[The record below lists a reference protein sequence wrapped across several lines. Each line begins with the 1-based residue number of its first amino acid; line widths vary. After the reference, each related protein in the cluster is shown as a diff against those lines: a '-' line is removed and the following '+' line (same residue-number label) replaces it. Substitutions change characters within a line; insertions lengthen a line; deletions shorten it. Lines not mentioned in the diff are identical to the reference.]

1 MNRIVDAFNKA
12 KSNNRICFI
21 PFCEF
26 GYPSLEG
33 FSKVI
38 NIICKYGDIVEVG
51 IPFSDPIADG
61 PIIQRASDI
70 AIKNGA
76 NISKAFEWLYNF
88 RKDNKST
95 PIVFMLY
102 YNLIHYIGVKEFF
115 KIARDM
121 GLDGVIIPDLPIE
134 ESDNV
139 YPYRDGV
146 SVIWLA
152 SVTTSDK
159 RLKKIVEK
167 SDSFIYCVSVKGVT
181 GPRDEISKDGLD
193 LIRRIKKISPIPTAL
208 GFGLKS
214 KEQIKSLT
222 SLADGVIV
230 GSEIVRIIE
239 DSNDDELER
248 YLEELKSATSML

>member
-1 MNRIVDAFNKA
+1 MSRISDAFNRARSEK
-12 KSNNRICFI
+12 RISFI

-26 GYPSLEG
+26 GYPNLED
-33 FSKVI
+33 FPRIVD
-38 NIICKYGDIVEVG
+38 IICKYGDIVEVG

-88 RKDNKST
+88 RKNNNST

-115 KIARDM
+115 KIARDVD
-121 GLDGVIIPDLPIE
+121 LDGVVIPDLPIE

-139 YPYRDGV
+139 YPYKDGI
-146 SVIWLA
+146 SIIWLA
-152 SVTTSDK
+152 SVTTTNE
-159 RLKKIVEK
+159 RLKKIIEK

-181 GPRDEISKDGLD
+181 GPREGVSEDGLD
-193 LIRRIKKISPIPTAL
+193 LVRRIKRLSTIPTAL

-214 KEQIKSLT
+214 KEQIEKLIGIV
-222 SLADGVIV
+222 DGVIV
-230 GSEIVRIIE
+230 GSEIIRIID
-239 DSNDDELER
+239 DSDSKNLES
-248 YLEELKSATSML
+248 YLKELKSATFML

>member
-1 MNRIVDAFNKA
+1 MNRIISAFSKA
-12 KSNNRICFI
+12 KSDNRICFI

-26 GYPSLEG
+26 GYPSLER
-33 FSKVI
+33 FSEIVS
-38 NIICKYGDIVEVG
+38 IICKYGDIVEVG

-61 PIIQRASDI
+61 PIIQKASDI
-70 AIKNGA
+70 ALKNGA
-76 NISKAFEWLYNF
+76 NISKAFEWLYDF
-88 RKDNKST
+88 RKDDNST

-115 KIARDM
+115 RIAKDI

-134 ESDNV
+134 EENNV
-139 YPYRDGV
+139 YPYRNGI

-152 SVTTSDK
+152 SVTTSDR

-181 GPRDEISKDGLD
+181 GPREEISKDGLD
-193 LIRRIKKISPIPTAL
+193 LIRRIKSISCIPTAL

-214 KEQIKSLT
+214 KEQIKSLVGI
-222 SLADGVIV
+222 ADGVIV
-230 GSEIVRIIE
+230 GSEIVRIVE
-239 DSNDDELER
+239 NSTDNELER
-248 YLEELKSATSML
+248 FLEELKSGTSVL

>member
-1 MNRIVDAFNKA
+1 MNRIVTAFNRA
-12 KSNNRICFI
+12 KSSNRICLI

-26 GYPSLEG
+26 GYPSLEE
-33 FSKVI
+33 FSEI
-38 NIICKYGDIVEVG
+38 AEIICRYGDIVEVG

-88 RKDNKST
+88 RKSNDST

-102 YNLIHYIGVKEFF
+102 YNLVHYIGVKEFF
-115 KIARDM
+115 KIARDT

-181 GPRDEISKDGLD
+181 GPRDEISKDGLE
-193 LIRRIKKISPIPTAL
+193 LVKRIKGISSVPIAL

-222 SLADGVIV
+222 CLVDGVIV

-239 DSNDDELER
+239 DSDGSKLEL